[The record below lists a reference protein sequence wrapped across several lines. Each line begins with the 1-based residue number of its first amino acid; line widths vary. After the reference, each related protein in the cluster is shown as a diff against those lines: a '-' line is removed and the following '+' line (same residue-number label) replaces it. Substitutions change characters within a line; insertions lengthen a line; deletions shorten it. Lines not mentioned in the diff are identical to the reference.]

1 MPNAGLKTL
10 TDALKRKS
18 FDAAYYVC
26 GEDEYQKETAIRKL
40 LESTLEPAMR
50 DFNLDIR
57 RAQDMDAKS
66 FDAVVSS
73 MPMMAERRVV
83 VIRDVGAL
91 RKDVRKAVERYLK
104 NPAHDVLLLLV
115 EAAGSKTDKDLAQLA
130 TVAEFDSL
138 SADRVPRWIS
148 HHATTELKTSI
159 SHGAIDLLQAGVGN
173 DLYQLAAELDK
184 LASYS
189 NGREI
194 NEEAVSA
201 VVGVRRGETMAD
213 LLDAIA
219 RRNVKQALAL
229 VDHVLAQPKTT
240 AVSIVM
246 ALATQTVAL
255 AWGRSRLDEGLSSGR
270 LQGEYFNLLK
280 QLGSVYTGRPWGSAA
295 TAWASAIN
303 SWDHDGLQKAL
314 EALLA
319 ADVILKE
326 TRFSSEEQVLITL
339 ILAMCSGDEHEIAA

>member
-1 MPNAGLKTL
+1 MSDAGRKTL
-10 TDALKRKS
+10 ADALKRKS
-18 FDAAYYVC
+18 FDAAYYFC
-26 GEDEYQKETAIRKL
+26 GEDEYQKEGAIRKL
-40 LESTLEPAMR
+40 LDSILEPTVR

-66 FDAVVSS
+66 FDAVVSL

-83 VIRDVGAL
+83 VIREAGAL
-91 RKDVRKAVERYLK
+91 RKDTRKALERYLK
-104 NPAHDVLLLLV
+104 TPASDVLLLLV
-115 EAAGSKTDKDLAQLA
+115 EAAGGKTDRELAQLA
-130 TVAEFDSL
+130 TSVQFDPL
-138 SADRVPRWIS
+138 NADKVPRWIAK
-148 HHATTELKTSI
+148 HATELNVSI
-159 SHGAIDLLQAGVGN
+159 SHGAIDLLQAGIGN

-194 NEEAVSA
+194 NEDAVSA

-219 RRNVKQALAL
+219 RRNVKQALTL
-229 VDHVLAQPKTT
+229 VDHVLAQPKTS

-255 AWGRSRLDEGLSSGR
+255 AWGRSKLDEGLSPGR
-270 LQGEYFNLLK
+270 LQSEYSSLLK

-295 TAWASAIN
+295 TAWASTID
-303 SWDHDGLQKAL
+303 SWDHEGLQKAFD
-314 EALLA
+314 ALIE

-326 TRFSSEEQVLITL
+326 TRFSSEEQVLTTL
-339 ILAMCSGDEHEIAA
+339 ILAMCSGDENKIAA

>member
-1 MPNAGLKTL
+1 MSDAGLKIL

-18 FDAAYYVC
+18 FDAAYYFC
-26 GEDEYQKETAIRKL
+26 GEDEYQKEGAIRKL

-57 RAQDMDAKS
+57 RAQDIDARS
-66 FDAVVSS
+66 FDAIVSS

-83 VIRDVGAL
+83 VIRDAGAL
-91 RKDVRKAVERYLK
+91 RKDARKAVERYLK
-104 NPAHDVLLLLV
+104 SPAPDVLLLLV
-115 EAAGSKTDKDLAQLA
+115 EAAGGKSDRELAQLA
-130 TVAEFDSL
+130 TVVEFDSL
-138 SADRVPRWIS
+138 RGDLVPRWIS
-148 HHATTELKTSI
+148 RHVTNDLKTSI

-194 NEEAVSA
+194 DEEAVSA

-213 LLDAIA
+213 LLDAIG
-219 RRNVKQALAL
+219 RRNVKQALTL
-229 VDHVLAQPKTT
+229 VDHVLAQPKTS

-255 AWGRSRLDEGLSSGR
+255 AWGRSRLDEGLSPEGCR
-270 LQGEYFNLLK
+270 AN
-280 QLGSVYTGRPWGSAA
+280 TP
-295 TAWASAIN
+295 AS
-303 SWDHDGLQKAL
+303 
-314 EALLA
+314 
-319 ADVILKE
+319 
-326 TRFSSEEQVLITL
+326 
-339 ILAMCSGDEHEIAA
+339 

>member
-1 MPNAGLKTL
+1 MSSAGLKTL

-26 GEDEYQKETAIRKL
+26 GEDDYQKEDAVRQL
-40 LESTLEPAMR
+40 LEATLEPAMR

-57 RAQDMDAKS
+57 RAQDLDAKS
-66 FDAVVSS
+66 FDAMVSS

-83 VIRDVGAL
+83 VVRDAGAL
-91 RKDVRKAVERYLK
+91 RKDARKVVERYLK
-104 NPAHDVLLLLV
+104 APAPDVLLLLV
-115 EAAGSKTDKDLAQLA
+115 EAAGGKTDRGLAQLA
-130 TVAEFDSL
+130 TPMEFDSL

-148 HHATTELKTSI
+148 HHAKTELKASI
-159 SHGAIDLLQAGVGN
+159 SHAAIDLLQAGVGN

-194 NEEAVSA
+194 TEEAVSA

-219 RRNVKQALAL
+219 RRDVKRALTL
-229 VDHVLAQPKTT
+229 VDHVLTQPK
-240 AVSIVM
+240 ASGVSIVM

-255 AWGRSRLDEGLSSGR
+255 AWGRCRLDEGLSAGR
-270 LQGEYFNLLK
+270 LQGEYFDLLK

-295 TAWASAIN
+295 SAWASAIN
-303 SWDHDGLQKAL
+303 SWDHDALQNAL

-326 TRFSSEEQVLITL
+326 TRFSSEEQVLTTL
-339 ILAMCSGDEHEIAA
+339 ILAMCSGDEHRIAA

>member
-1 MPNAGLKTL
+1 MSSAGLKTL

-26 GEDEYQKETAIRKL
+26 GEDDYQKEDAVRQL
-40 LESTLEPAMR
+40 LEAALEPAMR

-57 RAQDMDAKS
+57 RAQDLDAKS
-66 FDAVVSS
+66 FDAIVSS
-73 MPMMAERRVV
+73 MPMMADRRVV
-83 VIRDVGAL
+83 VVRDAGAL
-91 RKDVRKAVERYLK
+91 RKDARKAVERYLK
-104 NPAHDVLLLLV
+104 APASDVLLLLV
-115 EAAGSKTDKDLAQLA
+115 EAASGKTDKELAQLA
-130 TVAEFDSL
+130 TRMEFDSL

-148 HHATTELKTSI
+148 HHAKTELKTSI
-159 SHGAIDLLQAGVGN
+159 SHAAIDLLQAGVGN

-194 NEEAVSA
+194 TEEAVSA

-219 RRNVKQALAL
+219 RRNVTQALAL
-229 VDHVLAQPKTT
+229 VDHVLTQPK
-240 AVSIVM
+240 ASGVSIVM

-255 AWGRSRLDEGLSSGR
+255 AWGRSRLDEGLSPGR
-270 LQGEYFNLLK
+270 LQGEYFDLLK

-295 TAWASAIN
+295 SAWASAIN
-303 SWDHDGLQKAL
+303 SWDRDALQNAL

-326 TRFSSEEQVLITL
+326 TRFSSEEQVLTTL
-339 ILAMCSGDEHEIAA
+339 ILAMCSGDEHRIAA